1 MHISASV
8 IDTIVEWINE
18 NLHRKLSIEEISIH
32 SGYSKWHIQRLFF
45 HYKGENLASYIR
57 RRKMELAVMQLTHTD
72 ACIYDVALACG
83 YDSQQTFTRVFS
95 RTFGLSPGAWRK
107 ERRKSMADCL
117 RQVSTQHYY

>member
-8 IDTIVEWINE
+8 IDTIVEWING
-18 NLHRKLSIEEISIH
+18 NLHRKLSIEEISSH

-57 RRKMELAVMQLTHTD
+57 RRKMELAALQLTHTD

-83 YDSQQTFTRVFS
+83 YDSQQTFTHVFS
-95 RTFGLSPGAWRK
+95 RAFGLSPGAWRK
-107 ERRKSMADCL
+107 ERRKHMADCL